1 MSFDRT
7 AALPIEEY
15 ALIGDCVSAALVAR
29 DGSIDWLCWPRFD
42 SAACFAALLGGPEHG
57 HYQIAP
63 AAHGKPATR
72 KYRDGSPVL
81 ETVFETEQGQVAL
94 IDFMVPGHGHG
105 CLVRIVEGRSGAV
118 DMRLELALRFDYGL
132 SVPWVTKRRGG
143 NGIVAVAGPDMV
155 VLRTDVELRGQDL
168 TTIATFTVHQGER
181 ARFVLTHCASHLPVP
196 LSLDAEDAL
205 YQTEASWEA
214 WNKHC
219 TYDGLWAREVRESLT
234 VLKCLTYTTTGGIVA
249 APTTSLPEALGGER
263 NWDYRFCWLRDATLT
278 LFAFMRAGHHEEATA
293 WAAWLHRSVAG
304 SPSQVQIMY
313 GIGGE
318 RRLEEWEV
326 GWLPGYQGAKPVR
339 IGNAAAMQLQLDV
352 YGEVCS
358 ALHQARRERLLIDEN
373 SWPLQR
379 EMLEHL
385 EQIWREPDEG
395 LWETRGGRQHF
406 TFSKM
411 MAWLA
416 FRRGI
421 DDAEHWGFD
430 APLERWR
437 AARDEIHALVCEK
450 GFDTEKNSFVQSF
463 GAKALDASLLL
474 VALIGFLPAEDPRVT
489 GTIDAIERELMRDGF
504 VLRYKREES
513 DDGLPGKEGAF
524 LACSFWLASARYLQG
539 REEDAH
545 RLFERLLALRND
557 VGLLAEEYEPRAKRF
572 TGNFPQAFSHV
583 ALVTTAM
590 MLGGMRPHGR

>member
-1 MSFDRT
+1 
-7 AALPIEEY
+7 
-15 ALIGDCVSAALVAR
+15 
-29 DGSIDWLCWPRFD
+29 
-42 SAACFAALLGGPEHG
+42 
-57 HYQIAP
+57 
-63 AAHGKPATR
+63 
-72 KYRDGSPVL
+72 
-81 ETVFETEQGQVAL
+81 
-94 IDFMVPGHGHG
+94 
-105 CLVRIVEGRSGAV
+105 
-118 DMRLELALRFDYGL
+118 
-132 SVPWVTKRRGG
+132 
-143 NGIVAVAGPDMV
+143 
-155 VLRTDVELRGQDL
+155 
-168 TTIATFTVHQGER
+168 
-181 ARFVLTHCASHLPVP
+181 
-196 LSLDAEDAL
+196 
-205 YQTEASWEA
+205 
-214 WNKHC
+214 
-219 TYDGLWAREVRESLT
+219 
-234 VLKCLTYTTTGGIVA
+234 
-249 APTTSLPEALGGER
+249 
-263 NWDYRFCWLRDATLT
+263 
-278 LFAFMRAGHHEEATA
+278 
-293 WAAWLHRSVAG
+293 
-304 SPSQVQIMY
+304 
-313 GIGGE
+313 
-318 RRLEEWEV
+318 
-326 GWLPGYQGAKPVR
+326 
-339 IGNAAAMQLQLDV
+339 
-352 YGEVCS
+352 
-358 ALHQARRERLLIDEN
+358 LLIDEN